1 MRKNFQVLDITQ
13 QLSVEQIQQRQD
25 KLQKLYVVP
34 TQKNTPSTVHL
45 RDGEVVLYKRE
56 RSSVWQARF
65 RLYDKKWHSVS
76 TKHYNLEFASRAACE
91 IYDEARFRERMGVSH
106 TRRRF
111 DTIAKATIKE
121 LEAEAEAGI
130 KPMTNK
136 DYIRVINKYFIPFF
150 GHRYLENITG
160 EHMREYEIW
169 RNTLM
174 KKAPLASTL
183 ATHSSAYNRI
193 ISTAVQRG
201 WVSAQVPLAHISRR
215 GAKGKARPAFSRSEL
230 DYLLNF
236 LADYSLGGHSALAKE
251 MRLLSRDYIE
261 LLAATGMRSGKES
274 LNIKWKHVEWYVDIR
289 TGKRYLRIWVT
300 GKTGARY
307 LIAKNRAE
315 EALQRLVNRESLLSG
330 LTLDEVL
337 AKKYDIPVFRL
348 SDGTQP
354 KSFHTTFIWLMKASG
369 LLKDAATNQNR
380 TLYSLRHTYATLAM
394 TEGNMDMHTLAKQ
407 MGTSV
412 GMLER
417 HYSKLTATMAA
428 EKLA

>member
-1 MRKNFQVLDITQ
+1 MRRNFQVLDITQ
-13 QLSVEQIQQRQD
+13 QLSTEQIQQRQD
-25 KLQKLYVVP
+25 KLQNLYVVP
-34 TQKNTPSTVHL
+34 THKNTPNTVHL

-150 GHRYLENITG
+150 GHRYLENING

-193 ISTAVQRG
+193 IGTAVQRG

-215 GAKGKARPAFSRSEL
+215 GAKGKARPAFSRNEL
-230 DYLLNF
+230 DYLLDF
-236 LADYSLGGHSALAKE
+236 LADYSQGGHSALAKE

-274 LNIKWKHVEWYVDIR
+274 LNIKWKHIEWYVDTR

-315 EALQRLVNRESLLSG
+315 EGLQRLMNRESLFSG
-330 LTLDEVL
+330 LSLDEVL
-337 AKKYDIPVFRL
+337 AKKYDVPVFRL

-369 LLKDAATNQNR
+369 LLKDSATNQNR